1 MKLIDKLTDYVYDKN
16 MSIHIYENRVN
27 IVNYIEIAN
36 FNSTK
41 ITVTYNKGTITIS
54 GSKLVVSKL
63 LSNEILISGEIKQ
76 IELG

>member
-1 MKLIDKLTDYVYDKN
+1 MKILDKLSDYIYDKN

-27 IVNYIEIAN
+27 IVNYKEISS
-36 FNSTK
+36 FNSNKIVITYNNGS
-41 ITVTYNKGTITIS
+41 ITVG

-63 LSNEILISGEIKQ
+63 LSNELLISGEIKQ